1 MKKRPIRA
9 LTIDTPIQA
18 DILRSQATRQA
29 LFYKNCFT
37 KMAMQSLA
45 GGGMIP
51 AFKRPSGDN
60 CPDTAV
66 SSGILSGYVFNVAQS
81 HSPQGEHL
89 QGKELQDFVIDKI
102 DDLKG
107 QDIIAIDVQ
116 GKSSIT
122 DCMIICTGTSTRH
135 VASIADHVVQESR
148 AAGMLPLG
156 VEGEATADWVVVD
169 LGDVIVHVM
178 QEESRR
184 LYELEKLWG

>member
-1 MKKRPIRA
+1 
-9 LTIDTPIQA
+9 
-18 DILRSQATRQA
+18 
-29 LFYKNCFT
+29 
-37 KMAMQSLA
+37 
-45 GGGMIP
+45 MIP
-51 AFKRPSGDN
+51 AFKSPTGDFS
-60 CPDTAV
+60 PDTGM
-66 SSGILSGYVFNVAQS
+66 SSGILSGYEFNVLQS
-81 HSPQGEHL
+81 HSPQGENL
-89 QGKELQDFVIDKI
+89 QGKALQDFVIDKI

-107 QDIIAIDVQ
+107 QDIIAIDVK

-135 VASIADHVVQESR
+135 VVSIADHVVQESR
-148 AAGMLPLG
+148 AAGLLPLG

>member
-1 MKKRPIRA
+1 
-9 LTIDTPIQA
+9 
-18 DILRSQATRQA
+18 
-29 LFYKNCFT
+29 
-37 KMAMQSLA
+37 
-45 GGGMIP
+45 MIP
-51 AFKRPSGDN
+51 AFKSPAGDI
-60 CPDTAV
+60 CPDTGF
-66 SSGILSGYVFNVAQS
+66 SSGILSGHEFIVIQS
-81 HSPQGEHL
+81 HSPQGENL
-89 QGKELQDFVIDKI
+89 QGKALQDFVIDKI

-107 QDIIAIDVQ
+107 QDIIAIDVK

-135 VASIADHVVQESR
+135 VVSIADHVVQESR
-148 AAGMLPLG
+148 AAGLLPLG

>member
-1 MKKRPIRA
+1 
-9 LTIDTPIQA
+9 
-18 DILRSQATRQA
+18 
-29 LFYKNCFT
+29 
-37 KMAMQSLA
+37 
-45 GGGMIP
+45 MIP
-51 AFKRPSGDN
+51 AFKSPAGDI
-60 CPDTAV
+60 CPDAGV
-66 SSGILSGYVFNVAQS
+66 SSGILSGFEFKVLQS
-81 HSPQGEHL
+81 HSPQGENL
-89 QGKELQDFVIDKI
+89 QGKALQDFIIDKI

-107 QDIIAIDVQ
+107 QDIIAIDVK

-135 VASIADHVVQESR
+135 VVSIADHVVQESR
-148 AAGMLPLG
+148 AAGLLPLG

>member
-1 MKKRPIRA
+1 M
-9 LTIDTPIQA
+9 
-18 DILRSQATRQA
+18 
-29 LFYKNCFT
+29 
-37 KMAMQSLA
+37 
-45 GGGMIP
+45 
-51 AFKRPSGDN
+51 
-60 CPDTAV
+60 
-66 SSGILSGYVFNVAQS
+66 
-81 HSPQGEHL
+81 
-89 QGKELQDFVIDKI
+89 QGKALQDFVIDKI

-184 LYELEKLWG
+184 LYEAGKTLGLMREAATGSRRHKNARLGTNRVYRISASFSEGYAV